1 MFDTLTLEDLYELHS
16 QTCTEA
22 RRIHST
28 LMDGINTR
36 PGVTV
41 FSDGW
46 QVKSAKC
53 AELDETAAAVYAE
66 ISRREAEVRADA

>member
-1 MFDTLTLEDLYELHS
+1 MFDTLTLDDLYELHT

-22 RRIHST
+22 RLVHET

-41 FSDGW
+41 FSDDW
-46 QVKSAKC
+46 NIKSAKC
-53 AELDETAAAVYAE
+53 AELDETAAAVYTE
-66 ISRREAEVRADA
+66 IARREAEVRADA